1 MLNMRCLHKSKR
13 VSWASDLDL
22 CQVRLF
28 LSEEC
33 PSQVGLNAQDHL
45 QAKTS
50 LLSHP
55 GGAGSDDILPP
66 GFDGTESSSQTQ
78 IKLSQI
84 PVIKW
89 TNPLKIVLDLTW
101 QVVAGEESKE
111 VEDQNQREMKVL
123 EAIYPRPSS
132 IPPNPSVSMD
142 AEDSLCNDD
151 HTALIPITPIEDEDS
166 TVEASYGAPLSS
178 QPLLFVAG
186 VPKGSN
192 PPSIAQLPH
201 VVESEAAEASIALSH
216 IMKNNE
222 HGITIDHELLNKV
235 LSNPEV
241 IEKLVRDYGN
251 TNNSRHT
258 FNASSSLVT
267 SRLPIPL
274 NQAEASTPSFGA
286 LSASPSYTAQMG
298 VGVGPVPPQQV
309 PPPVVSLGAPPA
321 KDVNYYKSLIQQ
333 HGGEKQETLPYLNNI
348 RQPVGNQ
355 ETTHNSRLREPKPK
369 IMKPCIY
376 FNSSKGCRN
385 GANCAYQHDVAFQP
399 RSSAVPGVQS
409 SKRTKMDNEISSWLD
424 S

>member
-33 PSQVGLNAQDHL
+33 PSEVGLNAQDHL

-50 LLSHP
+50 LLFHP

-66 GFDGTESSSQTQ
+66 GFEGTQSSSQMQ

-84 PVIKW
+84 PVMKW
-89 TNPLKIVLDLTW
+89 TNPLEIVLNLTW

-111 VEDQNQREMKVL
+111 LEDQNQREMKVL

-142 AEDSLCNDD
+142 VEDSLCNDD

-166 TVEASYGAPLSS
+166 TVDAPSGVPPSS

-186 VPKGSN
+186 VPKG
-192 PPSIAQLPH
+192 LTD
-201 VVESEAAEASIALSH
+201 VVESNDVAAEASVTLNH

-222 HGITIDHELLNKV
+222 HGNSIDHELLNKI

-251 TNNSRHT
+251 TDNSQHT
-258 FNASSSLVT
+258 PNAGSSLVS
-267 SRLPIPL
+267 SRPPIPL
-274 NQAEASTPSFGA
+274 NQAETGAPSFGA
-286 LSASPSYTAQMG
+286 FSASPSYPAQIG
-298 VGVGPVPPQQV
+298 GGVGPVPPQRV

-321 KDVNYYKSLIQQ
+321 KDVNYYKNLIQQ
-333 HGGEKQETLPYLNNI
+333 HGGERRETPYLNNL
-348 RQPVGNQ
+348 RQPIGNQ
-355 ETTHNSRLREPKPK
+355 ETTHNSRSREPKPK

-385 GANCAYQHDVAFQP
+385 GANCAYQHDAAFQP
-399 RSSAVPGVQS
+399 RGSAVPGVQS
-409 SKRTKMDNEISSWLD
+409 SKRAKMDSEITNWLD

>member
-1 MLNMRCLHKSKR
+1 MRCLHKSKR

-28 LSEEC
+28 LSEDC
-33 PSQVGLNAQDHL
+33 PSLVGLNAQDHL

-50 LLSHP
+50 LLLHP
-55 GGAGSDDILPP
+55 GGAGYDHILPP
-66 GFDGTESSSQTQ
+66 GFEGTQPSSQTQ

-89 TNPLKIVLDLTW
+89 TNPLKIVLNLTW

-132 IPPNPSVSMD
+132 IPPNPSVSVD
-142 AEDSLCNDD
+142 VEDSLCNDD
-151 HTALIPITPIEDEDS
+151 HTALIPITPIEDEDP
-166 TVEASYGAPLSS
+166 TVDASSGVPPSS
-178 QPLLFVAG
+178 QHLLFVAHAG
-186 VPKGSN
+186 VPGGSN
-192 PPSIAQLPH
+192 SPQITQLPH
-201 VVESEAAEASIALSH
+201 VVESEAAEASVALNH
-216 IMKNNE
+216 IMKNSE
-222 HGITIDHELLNKV
+222 HGILIDHELLNKI

-241 IEKLVRDYGN
+241 IEKLVRDHGN
-251 TNNSRHT
+251 TNNSQHT
-258 FNASSSLVT
+258 FSASSSLVT
-267 SRLPIPL
+267 SRPPITL
-274 NQAEASTPSFGA
+274 NQTETSTPSFGGF
-286 LSASPSYTAQMG
+286 SASPSYPAQMVGG
-298 VGVGPVPPQQV
+298 VEPVPTQRV
-309 PPPVVSLGAPPA
+309 PLPVGSLGAPPA

-333 HGGEKQETLPYLNNI
+333 HGGEKQEALPYMNNI

-355 ETTHNSRLREPKPK
+355 ETAHNSRSREPKPK

-399 RSSAVPGVQS
+399 RGSAVPGVQS
-409 SKRTKMDNEISSWLD
+409 SKRTKMDSEISSWLD